1 MMRKPNF
8 PYLVNE
14 REVVE
19 VVAVKKM
26 MVVKVAGSVQAE
38 GENGTSLAELE
49 VSLSLWV
56 ITLPTYYPGYWRM

>member
-1 MMRKPNF
+1 M
-8 PYLVNE
+8 
-14 REVVE
+14 E